1 MKNLSSLIAA
11 KIFLICVL
19 FGLLT
24 AMAMPKYLD
33 INKCNQKNICQAN
46 QILVETALAVA
57 YADSLAKG
65 IHHFPQ
71 KLIAAMFEDEKI
83 PTCPVDGRY
92 IEFDPATGKAF
103 CPHHIKCHTRKSE

>member
-1 MKNLSSLIAA
+1 MKNLSSLVAA

-33 INKCNQKNICQAN
+33 LNKNNQQNICQAN

-71 KLIAAMFEDEKI
+71 KLTAAMFEDKKI
-83 PTCPVDGRY
+83 PTCPVAGRT
-92 IEFDPATGKAF
+92 IEFDPTTGKAL
-103 CPHHIKCHTRKSE
+103 CPHHKPCHGRTFE